1 MSPSFLRIVI
11 LLLIWSMNLTAEE
24 QYPDFNNPIEIAKI
38 RAEAVLGTWTKLT
51 NKTLPFDEFRQ
62 KNGIQYLRSD
72 EYPYSGYYIQVDE
85 NKKIRSLRYFK
96 DGLLDGPIVSWREN
110 GLMFYKGFY
119 FKGKKHGLF
128 ESWSEENVKVLEQS
142 FDNGNLDGLSIRW
155 YKNGSK
161 SSEQIFQN
169 GKIITAIGWK
179 PNGERCSS
187 TRVVNGVGV
196 LVLYDDFGT
205 ESKRE
210 EFDENIKSR
219 SVERYANGKV
229 REEGYYKNEK
239 KDGLWIFYRTDGTE
253 HFRVTYKDGTR
264 LKTVFSSNP
273 KLR

>member
-1 MSPSFLRIVI
+1 
-11 LLLIWSMNLTAEE
+11 
-24 QYPDFNNPIEIAKI
+24 
-38 RAEAVLGTWTKLT
+38 
-51 NKTLPFDEFRQ
+51 
-62 KNGIQYLRSD
+62 
-72 EYPYSGYYIQVDE
+72 
-85 NKKIRSLRYFK
+85 
-96 DGLLDGPIVSWREN
+96 
-110 GLMFYKGFY
+110 
-119 FKGKKHGLF
+119 
-128 ESWSEENVKVLEQS
+128 
-142 FDNGNLDGLSIRW
+142 
-155 YKNGSK
+155 
-161 SSEQIFQN
+161 
-169 GKIITAIGWK
+169 
-179 PNGERCSS
+179 
-187 TRVVNGVGV
+187 VVNGVGV